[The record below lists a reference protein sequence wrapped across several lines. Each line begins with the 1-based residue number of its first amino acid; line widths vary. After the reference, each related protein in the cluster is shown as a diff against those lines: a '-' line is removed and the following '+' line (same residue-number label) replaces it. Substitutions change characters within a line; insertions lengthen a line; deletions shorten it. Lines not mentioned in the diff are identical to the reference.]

1 MIAEIIGWDIFILAA
16 VLILGILPLVISIWA
31 IVDIAQRSDSE
42 FQAIGQTKTTWLLLV
57 VLLTFLCGL
66 PGAIIAVVYLLA
78 IRPKFVRA

>member
-1 MIAEIIGWDIFILAA
+1 MFADLFGWDIVVFGTLFGLVPLAIA
-16 VLILGILPLVISIWA
+16 IWA